1 MKRLKRALCVILV
14 LITVLSLTGC
24 GKTLLYKGGEKINY
38 PFEVYQERK
47 GSLRVTLS
55 SGAQDADYRWKA
67 ESSDEALMAVEVVKA
82 EKNGAATYRIIPKA
96 EGTVQVS
103 FLRTRGDNETPG
115 AVTGTEAPA
124 ETTETSDAPAT
135 EPVADS
141 DIVIVPIGD
150 GSDSGIAIE
159 APLTEE
165 DTGFVEYDPFKDRY
179 IARDV
184 TGEIVLTLNSVA
196 TGKKGKLVAAI
207 VSASEKVNKGA
218 IRSENTEVDYTLWK
232 DDMGILLVRLPA
244 SGGEWT
250 DSCETAPDP
259 EALLMYDYDPE
270 SDENEFDVDVID
282 YYYAGFIEGAI
293 CYNIRPTLPG
303 TAVLTFESAELKKKL
318 TVNIEVTDM
327 LDITVKSHSVESTE

>member
-1 MKRLKRALCVILV
+1 MEIGVKRLKRALCVILV

-82 EKNGAATYRIIPKA
+82 EKNGAATYRIIPK
-96 EGTVQVS
+96 
-103 FLRTRGDNETPG
+103 GDNETPG

-232 DDMGILLVRLPA
+232 DDM
-244 SGGEWT
+244 
-250 DSCETAPDP
+250 
-259 EALLMYDYDPE
+259 
-270 SDENEFDVDVID
+270 
-282 YYYAGFIEGAI
+282 
-293 CYNIRPTLPG
+293 
-303 TAVLTFESAELKKKL
+303 
-318 TVNIEVTDM
+318 
-327 LDITVKSHSVESTE
+327 